1 MARTVEKGSL
11 PSRAEFQAR
20 SFQQRPGLFIGVGGG
35 EKKWAFL
42 SDTVKLW
49 RSHEKEPKP

>member
-1 MARTVEKGSL
+1 MATTVEKGSL
-11 PSRAEFQAR
+11 PNRAEFQAR